1 MERTRIDQLPAG
13 KLAVISSIDR
23 EGNDPATVHRLH
35 EMGFDEGVDVEVLH
49 RGPVGGCP
57 IALRV
62 GNMMVALRRNQAALI
77 AVEPMREAAE

>member
-1 MERTRIDQLPAG
+1 MERTHIDQLPAG
-13 KLAVISSIDR
+13 KLAVISSIERD
-23 EGNDPATVHRLH
+23 GHDPATVRRLH

-62 GNMMVALRRNQAALI
+62 GNMMVALRRTQAAMI